1 MYSVCARQLCVG
13 VRAGLGAARGLH
25 TLSPI
30 FSTPLEP
37 LFSVKA
43 REMLRNGYQQR
54 YLDDLNTLT
63 SGTPYENYHLELLV
77 KETAKNPKF
86 ASIYNNAAQAWNNEF
101 FLHVLVRRNT
111 LCTLYA

>member
-1 MYSVCARQLCVG
+1 
-13 VRAGLGAARGLH
+13 
-25 TLSPI
+25 
-30 FSTPLEP
+30 
-37 LFSVKA
+37 
-43 REMLRNGYQQR
+43 MLRNGYQQK

-101 FLHVLVRRNT
+101 FFHVLVR
-111 LCTLYA
+111 LLK